1 MSNVPEQK
9 PPCTTKRETWSCP
22 NMKPVEGD
30 TDMQYEHYRCA
41 VCGATM
47 SLDYEEM
54 K

>member
-1 MSNVPEQK
+1 MKDEVNTK
-9 PPCTTKRETWSCP
+9 PPCTTKRDTWDCP

-30 TDMQYEHYRCA
+30 MDMNYEHYRCA

-47 SLDYEEM
+47 KLDYEEM